1 MAIIAEME
9 GKVAPSH
16 TPIKALTIMTI
27 QGNSLMS
34 AAIVERGKSKLDNKK
49 EKLCGRSV
57 HSVRFYHK
65 YCHFCPTFRDKID
78 ESFDFA

>member
-1 MAIIAEME
+1 MKVDILERSSWGAHLAIMAEIE

-49 EKLCGRSV
+49 ER
-57 HSVRFYHK
+57 
-65 YCHFCPTFRDKID
+65 
-78 ESFDFA
+78 SFDALGGPTSCG

>member
-1 MAIIAEME
+1 MAIMAEME

-27 QGNSLMS
+27 QGNSLML

-49 EKLCGRSV
+49 ER
-57 HSVRFYHK
+57 
-65 YCHFCPTFRDKID
+65 
-78 ESFDFA
+78 SFDVLAGPTSFG

>member
-1 MAIIAEME
+1 MAIMAEME
-9 GKVAPSH
+9 GNVAPSH

-49 EKLCGRSV
+49 ER
-57 HSVRFYHK
+57 
-65 YCHFCPTFRDKID
+65 
-78 ESFDFA
+78 SFDVLAGPTSFE

>member
-1 MAIIAEME
+1 MAEIE
-9 GKVAPSH
+9 GNVAPSH

-49 EKLCGRSV
+49 ER
-57 HSVRFYHK
+57 
-65 YCHFCPTFRDKID
+65 
-78 ESFDFA
+78 SFDVLAGPTSFG